1 MFAAPDAGH
10 DHMQVVD
17 SLRVHFRKHAGEKI
31 GLFLVIALQYDAV
44 ARCQQMFQRL
54 DQLVGGDN
62 LTGDVRGGQSPLLFR
77 TTTVPDAPRR
87 LFGIHY

>member
-1 MFAAPDAGH
+1 MLAAPDAGH

-44 ARCQQMFQRL
+44 ARCQQMFQRI

-62 LTGDVRGGQSPLLFR
+62 LTGDVRGGKSPLLFR
-77 TTTVPDAPRR
+77 TATVPDAPRR